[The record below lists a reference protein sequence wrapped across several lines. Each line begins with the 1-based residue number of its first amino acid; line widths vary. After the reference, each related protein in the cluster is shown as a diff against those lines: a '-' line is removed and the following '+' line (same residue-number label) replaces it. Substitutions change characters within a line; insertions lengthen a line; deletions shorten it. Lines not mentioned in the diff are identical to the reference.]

1 MQVKVLLKI
10 EIYGFQKRKYTYE
23 NFKEFTPNINHIS
36 HFPKLRHPRRISD
49 ILKKKL
55 SAKLP

>member
-1 MQVKVLLKI
+1 MASKKGNTPMKI
-10 EIYGFQKRKYTYE
+10 SQ
-23 NFKEFTPNINHIS
+23 EFTPNISHIC
-36 HFPKLRHPRRISD
+36 HFPILRHPRKISD

>member
-1 MQVKVLLKI
+1 MVYKKGNTPVKI
-10 EIYGFQKRKYTYE
+10 SQ
-23 NFKEFTPNINHIS
+23 EFTPNISHIS
-36 HFPKLRHPRRISD
+36 HFPILRHPRKISD

>member
-1 MQVKVLLKI
+1 MASKKGNTPMKI
-10 EIYGFQKRKYTYE
+10 SL
-23 NFKEFTPNINHIS
+23 EFTPNIRHIS
-36 HFPKLRHPRRISD
+36 HFPILRNPRKISN